1 VGKACAIQTWVGKV
15 GCEIRQ
21 APEKRACLLLSSAP
35 LCNSLIGENMPK
47 KTSTA
52 PAQPINLEEIKPHV
66 LRNLVELMEE
76 TPPLGEKYEMGKR
89 KLIEQAIKNV
99 GGNSNPSNLGEM
111 VEEVYQDTAGFGPIE
126 KYLHDPV
133 VSEIMVNGP
142 EQIFVEKNGELL
154 QTDNRYENETLLRLV
169 VNNILNPIGR
179 YVNYA
184 HSMVDSHLP
193 DGSRVNIVV
202 PPVAQQGSCISIR
215 KFMKDKL
222 SIEDL
227 IRLDSITAEIAE
239 FIGVCVRGRLNVV
252 VAGNTSSGKT
262 TLLNILA
269 TFIPNHER
277 IVTIEDSVEL
287 KLLQTHKVSLEAK
300 PPDYKDMGEVAIRDL
315 VKNSL
320 RMRPDRIIVGEVRG
334 GEALDMLQA
343 MNTGHDGS
351 MTTVHSNSPRDTLS
365 RIETMTLMSGVEI
378 PLSAI
383 RRQIAAALD
392 LIVYLTR
399 FPDGTRKVTQIT
411 EVVGMEGD
419 IITLTD
425 IFLFHQTG
433 LDEKGRPKGQ
443 FRSTGL
449 RPMFSP
455 KLEAV
460 GYRLEQHLFKK

>member
-1 VGKACAIQTWVGKV
+1 
-15 GCEIRQ
+15 
-21 APEKRACLLLSSAP
+21 
-35 LCNSLIGENMPK
+35 MPK
-47 KTSTA
+47 KTSANT
-52 PAQPINLEEIKPHV
+52 AQPIEIEAIKSLV

-76 TPPLGEKYEMGKR
+76 TPPLGEKFETGKR

-99 GGNSNPSNLGEM
+99 NGNSNPSNLGE
-111 VEEVYQDTAGFGPIE
+111 VIDEIYRVTSGLGPIE
-126 KYLHDPV
+126 KYVDDLAI
-133 VSEIMVNGP
+133 SEIMVNGP
-142 EQIFVEKNGELL
+142 EQIFIEKEGEMLL
-154 QTDNRYENETLLRLV
+154 TEDKYEDEAHLRLI
-169 VNNILNPIGR
+169 VNNIINPIGR
-179 YVNYA
+179 YVSIS
-184 HSMVDSHLP
+184 HTMVDSHLP
-193 DGSRVNIVV
+193 DGSRVNVII

-227 IRLDSITAEIAE
+227 VRLDAITPEVAE

-269 TFIPNHER
+269 TYIPNHER

-287 KLLQTHKVSLEAK
+287 KLLQTHKISLEAK
-300 PPDYKDMGEVAIRDL
+300 PPDYKGMGEVTIRDL
-315 VKNSL
+315 VRNSL
-320 RMRPDRIIVGEVRG
+320 RMRPDRIVVGEVRG

-378 PLSAI
+378 PISAI
-383 RRQIAAALD
+383 RRQISAALD
-392 LIVYLTR
+392 LIIYLTR

-425 IFLFHQTG
+425 IFIFQQTG
-433 LDEKGRPKGQ
+433 VDEKGRPKGHL
-443 FRSTGL
+443 RPTGL

-460 GYRLEQHLFKK
+460 GYRLEQHLFKKQ